1 MRERERERER
11 TGNDGREFVNPTRS
25 TRSNA
30 YLRGGL
36 LRILVGDLGKAEE
49 GRGRSWNVDRLWIRV
64 LSLSLSLLLAG
75 GPLRVMAGS
84 LVEFW
89 RGLHLCSK
97 QVQTVQLIRQVLLL
111 CRAGVVR
118 GVQLGTGN
126 RHPDDG

>member
-1 MRERERERER
+1 MWRVVRER
-11 TGNDGREFVNPTRS
+11 TGNDGREFINPTRS

-36 LRILVGDLGKAEE
+36 LCILVGDLGKAEE
-49 GRGRSWNVDRLWIRV
+49 GRGRSWNVYRLWVRV
-64 LSLSLSLLLAG
+64 LLLLLPGAG
-75 GPLRVMAGS
+75 GPLRVMARS

-97 QVQTVQLIRQVLLL
+97 QVQAVQLIRQVLLL